1 MAVGYASGAG
11 SHAGVNHSTPAWRRI
26 PPLPGVATGG
36 AAGAGGSNRVE
47 NGRDRN
53 PAKGWCSA
61 LSWRCVVTH
70 TLSPDQTAAHAAI
83 CAAIDRGQ
91 EVVTLVGPAGSGKTT
106 LMAAVLDT
114 YAPKRHTVL
123 VCPSG
128 KAASVLSSKTGRMAT
143 TIHKALYSGVKDE
156 DDELVFTSPGP
167 PCEPGGLVIC
177 DEASMVGVDLHGEM
191 VSNLPSGAQLL
202 YVGDREQLPPVNQ
215 SWGPNFDTPDAAL
228 STVHRQAEQSPI
240 LQLATA
246 IRTRQRFADWVPGTC
261 ECGGGDPV
269 AWLSARASQDATLLA
284 YTNKTR
290 VDTNQ
295 RVRASLGRRHKLE
308 VGDRV
313 VCLLNNSDVGMMNG
327 EVGVVTKISRSDRA
341 SINLKAEVYNIELDG
356 IIAARINLDM
366 LGGAV
371 RDFNAWKN
379 WRGGRGAWKNRRGG
393 RGSIIDRKFPKID
406 DVLHI
411 DHGWCLTVHKSQGSE
426 WSEVGFIADGGY
438 RWLKSQN
445 PADARRL
452 AYTAVTRARDSL
464 RIFA

>member
-1 MAVGYASGAG
+1 MTA
-11 SHAGVNHSTPAWRRI
+11 P
-26 PPLPGVATGG
+26 
-36 AAGAGGSNRVE
+36 
-47 NGRDRN
+47 
-53 PAKGWCSA
+53 
-61 LSWRCVVTH
+61 
-70 TLSPDQTAAHAAI
+70 LSPDQMTAHAAI

-91 EVVTLVGPAGSGKTT
+91 KVTTLVGPAGSGKTT

-128 KAASVLSSKTGRMAT
+128 KAASVLSSKTGRVAT

-156 DDELVFTSPGP
+156 DDELVFTLPGP

-177 DEASMVGVDLHGEM
+177 DEASMVGVDLHDELVG
-191 VSNLPSGAQLL
+191 NLPKGAQLL

-215 SWGPNFDTPDAAL
+215 SWGPGFDAPDAAL
-228 STVHRQAEQSPI
+228 TTVHRQAEQSPI

-246 IRTRQRFADWVPGTC
+246 IRTRQHFAGWVPGAC
-261 ECGGGDPV
+261 ESGAGDPV
-269 AWLSARASQDATLLA
+269 AWLAARAEQDATLLA

-290 VDTNQ
+290 TDANQ
-295 RVRASLGRRHKLE
+295 RVRAALGRRQKLE

-327 EVGVVTKISRSDRA
+327 EVGIITKISRSGRA
-341 SINLKAEVYNIELDG
+341 SVKLKAEVYNIELDG
-356 IIAARINLDM
+356 IINARINLDM
-366 LGGAV
+366 IGGAV
-371 RDFNAWKN
+371 RDFNV
-379 WRGGRGAWKNRRGG
+379 WKNRRGG
-393 RGSIIDRKFPKID
+393 RGGRGGRGSLIDRKTTKMG

-438 RWLKSQN
+438 RWLKSKS
-445 PADARRL
+445 PDDARRL

>member
-1 MAVGYASGAG
+1 MNS
-11 SHAGVNHSTPAWRRI
+11 P
-26 PPLPGVATGG
+26 
-36 AAGAGGSNRVE
+36 
-47 NGRDRN
+47 
-53 PAKGWCSA
+53 
-61 LSWRCVVTH
+61 
-70 TLSPDQTAAHAAI
+70 LSPDQMTAHAAI

-91 EVVTLVGPAGSGKTT
+91 KVTTLVGPAGSGKTT

-114 YAPKRHTVL
+114 YARKRDTVL

-128 KAASVLSSKTGRMAT
+128 KAASVLSSKTGRVAT
-143 TIHKALYSGVKDE
+143 TIHKALFSGVNDE

-177 DEASMVGVDLHGEM
+177 DEASMVGVDLHDDLVG
-191 VSNLPSGAQLL
+191 NLPRGAQLL

-215 SWGPNFDTPDAAL
+215 AWGPDFDAPDAAL
-228 STVHRQAEQSPI
+228 TTVHRQAEQSPI

-246 IRTRQRFADWVPGTC
+246 IRTRQNFAGWVPGTC
-261 ECGGGDPV
+261 ESGAGDPV
-269 AWLSARASQDATLLA
+269 AWLAARAEQDATLLT

-290 VDTNQ
+290 ADTNQ
-295 RVRASLGRRHKLE
+295 RVRAALGRRQKLE

-313 VCLLNNSDVGMMNG
+313 VCLLNNGTLGMMNG
-327 EVGVVTKISRSDRA
+327 EVGVIIKLSRSDRA
-341 SINLKAEVYNIELDG
+341 TIDLKAEVYDVELDIG
-356 IIAARINLDM
+356 IVARINLDM
-366 LGGAV
+366 IGGPV

-379 WRGGRGAWKNRRGG
+379 RHGG
-393 RGSIIDRKFPKID
+393 RGSLIDRKGTKLD

-438 RWLKSQN
+438 RWLKSKS